1 MSNTI
6 SRWSMQVVMVIF
18 QQDIRIVTRMVQN
31 YVYMR
36 QRVSRL
42 ERIDNVT
49 GSSNFGKFIKLFEA
63 RYL

>member
-1 MSNTI
+1 
-6 SRWSMQVVMVIF
+6 MVIF

-49 GSSNFGKFIKLFEA
+49 GSSNFGKFIKLFET